1 MSGVSERERSMQL
14 TWAQMDRDERI
25 WYFLNH
31 KHMTYTQMAE
41 ALSTTRNAIAGAMQ
55 RAGIKKRDPSP
66 NNEKLAINRA
76 KHAERNRAYR
86 QRSRDKKF
94 RRVHHD
100 GITSVPQVYEKQ
112 TSAPPRPKP
121 VGPYRP
127 LRIPFVDR
135 KRTQCAWGL
144 WPNHLR
150 ARDVPPGNLVVCG
163 MPVASSQ
170 HDWCAHH
177 IAIGVQPRP
186 VRVRR

>member
-1 MSGVSERERSMQL
+1 MQL
-14 TWAQMDRDERI
+14 TWAQMDRDERVA
-25 WYFLNH
+25 YFLSH
-31 KHMTYTQMAE
+31 KKMTYTQMAE
-41 ALSTTRNAIAGAMQ
+41 ALSTTRSAVAGAMQ
-55 RAGIKKRDPSP
+55 RAGIKKKGTIP
-66 NNEKLAINRA
+66 NNEKVAINRA
-76 KHAERNRAYR
+76 KHLERNRLYR
-86 QRSRDKKF
+86 QRVRDKKF
-94 RRVHHD
+94 RPLPHD
-100 GITSVPQVYEKQ
+100 GITSVPQVYETH

-144 WPNHLR
+144 WPNNLS
-150 ARDVPPGNLVVCG
+150 ARDVPPGDLVVCG
-163 MPVASSQ
+163 MSVSSSK